1 MKNPDCRD
9 GKHDSCSGDGW
20 DEQLDQPAPC
30 SCACHPD
37 PLLDACS
44 GGETCPATYHRHGC
58 YADTAG
64 SCDRPEEHT
73 IAAGTPRQRL
83 IGDNRA

>member
-1 MKNPDCRD
+1 MKTPDCRARE
-9 GKHDSCSGDGW
+9 HDSCAGDYW
-20 DEQLDQPAPC
+20 DEETDQPAPC
-30 SCACHPD
+30 NCSCHGD
-37 PLLDACS
+37 PLLGACG
-44 GGETCPATYHRHGC
+44 GGEDCPASYHHHGC

-83 IGDNRA
+83 IGREK